1 MKQGCDFLFAG
12 TGAGIEGVLV
22 VGNQIT
28 EVKDGN
34 SIL

>member
-22 VGNQIT
+22 VGNQIA
-28 EVKDGN
+28 EVKNGN
-34 SIL
+34 PIL